1 MLVTNLRLKVTSQ
14 STVLR
19 LELSCMRNKPGTVLE
34 KGP

>member
-1 MLVTNLRLKVTSQ
+1 MTYK

-34 KGP
+34 KTLTS